1 LVSGG
6 FIHLGWRG
14 SDENIAARPT
24 TARRTKIMSQEL
36 GRSVKPLANIVK
48 AEGADPLFQAGD
60 AVKISVRFPVGHY
73 RVPTYIRGKRARV
86 EAVVEPAAINNE
98 DEGFGRNAGVKRHY
112 YRIAILLSELWEGY
126 AGSKNDGLRIEVFE
140 TWLERS

>member
-1 LVSGG
+1 
-6 FIHLGWRG
+6 
-14 SDENIAARPT
+14 
-24 TARRTKIMSQEL
+24 MSQEL

-48 AEGADPLFQAGD
+48 AEGAEPLFQAGD

-112 YRIAILLSELWEGY
+112 YRIAIPLSELWKGY